1 MGRWGALLAVSVVL
15 CACGDAGREMPPS
28 APETVAWPDGVLAR
42 YSGGEIT
49 LAEVDALIL
58 RTPASERPAPG
69 ADLDAWYRERVRG
82 LAMDRLLLDDAR
94 GLGLAADEAF
104 RARRAAVQRQLA
116 VQSCLESLRPGYATI
131 APEQIQSAYES
142 RKDEFLA
149 PERRAVFHLYKR
161 RQAPESAPGLES
173 AMAALRERV
182 LRGESFQRLA
192 QAESDSESRHRQG
205 SLGWIVRGDLPES
218 FETVIFALEEGV
230 PSQPLLTRDGAHL
243 FLVEDILSEREAGL
257 SEVVAQLRSQLLAEQ
272 VAQTVDEVAA
282 MNESPVVRIVS
293 RDELQQRVDQGDE
306 AAEVLVAS
314 DYALTL
320 REFRL
325 RVGRVREDQVP
336 AGGEATAIT
345 NEAAWGL
352 LDRIYRHEVAFEHC
366 REQGLIADP
375 EIDQRLAAWE
385 AGALVAQMRQQRLHE
400 RVLADPARLELYYQS
415 NIGQFTS
422 PVQWSLR
429 RLRVPFDTPA
439 QGRAGM
445 ASLERAVKESV
456 ALEALQAQLGGTIE
470 DLGWLTLPR
479 MRALHAGLPQRIA
492 PLQPGQLAAPIRL
505 GGNLEMF
512 ELTGRREAEPR
523 PLEPIRDQVASAYL
537 RQYASEVYAD
547 YEAERLA
554 AADFEFSSERLAE
567 LRQVGLPS
575 GQVSID
581 MLDALLGGS

>member
-1 MGRWGALLAVSVVL
+1 
-15 CACGDAGREMPPS
+15 MPPS
-28 APETVAWPDGVLAR
+28 VPETVAWPDGVLAR
-42 YSGGEIT
+42 FSGGEIAI
-49 LAEVDALIL
+49 AEVDALIL
-58 RTPASERPAPG
+58 RTPPSERPAPG

-82 LAMDRLLLDDAR
+82 LAMDRLLLSEARDRSLASEPSFRTRRDA
-94 GLGLAADEAF
+94 
-104 RARRAAVQRQLA
+104 VYRQLA
-116 VQSCLESLRPGYATI
+116 VQSCLNELRPGHAEVGS
-131 APEQIQSAYES
+131 EQLQSSYES

-161 RQAPESAPGLES
+161 RAATESAPALETT
-173 AMAALRERV
+173 MEALSERV

-230 PSQPLLTRDGAHL
+230 PSRPLITRDGAHL
-243 FLVEDILSEREAGL
+243 FLVEDILPQRQAGL
-257 SEVVAQLRSQLLAEQ
+257 SEVASQLRSQLQ
-272 VAQTVDEVAA
+272 AQQMTQTIDEVAA

-293 RDELQQRVDQGDE
+293 RAELQQRVDQGDE

-314 DYALTL
+314 DYALSL

-325 RVGRVREDQVP
+325 RVGRVLEDQVP

-492 PLQPGQLAAPIRL
+492 PLQPGELAAPIRL
-505 GGNLEMF
+505 GGNLELF
-512 ELTGRREAEPR
+512 ELNGRREAESR
-523 PLEPIRDQVASAYL
+523 PLELIRDQVASAYL
-537 RQYASEVYAD
+537 RQYVSEVYAD

-554 AADFEFSSERLAE
+554 DAGFEISSERLAD
-567 LRQVGLPS
+567 LHQSGLPS
-575 GQVSID
+575 GQVTVE